1 VKSLKIRI
9 CMNYRDD
16 LRNIVIIAHVDH
28 GKTSLVDM
36 MLKQSKI
43 FRDNQQVGTLILDR
57 NALEREKGI
66 TILAKNTAVVYRGV
80 KINIIDTPGH
90 ADFSGEV
97 ERVMNMADGCLLLID
112 SIDGPMPQ
120 TRFVLKQALNKKLKP
135 IVVINKIDRVNS
147 RIAEV
152 VRLTQ
157 DLFLELATDADQLDF
172 PVLYASARD
181 GTASNDPEKEG
192 DDLIPLFESILSQV
206 PPPGIESGPFQ
217 MLVSNLDY
225 STYKGK
231 LAIGKIYRGS
241 VKPHDKVAV
250 IGSDSST
257 QNYEVNQVFT
267 FIGLDQPEVEEATA
281 GEIVAITGVEIVS
294 IGDTIASPDQ
304 PDALPRIEIGEPTL
318 KMMFGVNSS
327 PLAGR
332 EGKYG
337 TSRQLRERLYR
348 ELETN
353 LSLRVQDTDTAD
365 VFLVSGRG
373 ELHLAI
379 LIETMRRQD
388 YEFDISKPEVITKEI
403 NGVLMEPVE
412 ELTIDTREEHIG
424 ALMEMLSTRQAKL
437 ANMRNDGQGNV
448 RLEFHIP
455 TRGLI
460 GFRSKFLTTTRGEG
474 IMSTLF
480 LGYEPWYGDIVSTRS
495 GMLVASEAG
504 TAVTYGLNNAQ
515 GRGITFIEPGTA
527 VYEGMIVGM
536 HARGTDLAV
545 NVAKEKK
552 QTNIRA
558 STSDFAIKLTP
569 PLKISLEEA
578 LDMIS
583 EDELIEVTP
592 ANIRLRKRLLTQN
605 QRARARHTA
614 DREAQ

>member
-1 VKSLKIRI
+1 
-9 CMNYRDD
+9 
-16 LRNIVIIAHVDH
+16 
-28 GKTSLVDM
+28 
-36 MLKQSKI
+36 
-43 FRDNQQVGTLILDR
+43 
-57 NALEREKGI
+57 
-66 TILAKNTAVVYRGV
+66 
-80 KINIIDTPGH
+80 
-90 ADFSGEV
+90 
-97 ERVMNMADGCLLLID
+97 
-112 SIDGPMPQ
+112 
-120 TRFVLKQALNKKLKP
+120 
-135 IVVINKIDRVNS
+135 
-147 RIAEV
+147 
-152 VRLTQ
+152 
-157 DLFLELATDADQLDF
+157 
-172 PVLYASARD
+172 
-181 GTASNDPEKEG
+181 
-192 DDLIPLFESILSQV
+192 
-206 PPPGIESGPFQ
+206 
-217 MLVSNLDY
+217 
-225 STYKGK
+225 
-231 LAIGKIYRGS
+231 
-241 VKPHDKVAV
+241 
-250 IGSDSST
+250 
-257 QNYEVNQVFT
+257 
-267 FIGLDQPEVEEATA
+267 
-281 GEIVAITGVEIVS
+281 
-294 IGDTIASPDQ
+294 
-304 PDALPRIEIGEPTL
+304 
-318 KMMFGVNSS
+318 MMFGVNSS

-353 LSLRVQDTDTAD
+353 LSLRVQDTETPDI
-365 VFLVSGRG
+365 FLVSGRG

-388 YEFDISKPEVITKEI
+388 YEFEISKPEVITKEV
-403 NGVLMEPVE
+403 NGTLTEPVE
-412 ELTIDTREEHIG
+412 ELTIDTREEYIG

-437 ANMRNDGQGNV
+437 ANMRNDGQGNI

-460 GFRSKFLTTTRGEG
+460 GFRSKFLTATRGEG

-495 GMLVASEAG
+495 GMLVASENG

-536 HARGTDLAV
+536 HARGTDLSV

-558 STSDFAIKLTP
+558 STSDIAIKLTP

-614 DREAQ
+614 SRES